1 MNATTSLK
9 LYQLLFEFTKDKKI
23 TSEMITCLEE
33 SIDNKFM
40 SERDILA
47 SKNDLAE
54 MEIRIE
60 HRMSDLQKSIY
71 FVGLIQ
77 FVAII
82 SSVLTTVNFMLK

>member
-23 TSEMITCLEE
+23 TTEMITCLEE

-40 SERDILA
+40 SEKDNLA
-47 SKNDLAE
+47 SKNNLAE
-54 MEIRIE
+54 MEIRLD
-60 HRMSDLQKSIY
+60 HRISDLQKSIY

-77 FVAII
+77 FVAIVG
-82 SSVLTTVNFMLK
+82 SVLAIVNFMLK